1 MFVLLGDVER
11 EKRSALR
18 NRARPTKFTLSQIPD
33 PRSYPLLNAYPGP
46 VPIGCLPGQHI
57 QVFTRPNGHTIIP
70 FATWSTQASWLQ
82 KPTPMEVPRPPV
94 SHKQPADTEPR
105 FKGLQ
110 LYSPHSHVP
119 DNAQIL
125 AQVCLQGMGLRSP
138 ARPGGGPAVFSWG
151 ISQTSPSQ

>member
-1 MFVLLGDVER
+1 MRRLGDVER

-70 FATWSTQASWLQ
+70 FATWSRQASWLRRW
-82 KPTPMEVPRPPV
+82 KSPDLPSPTSSQQTQNPDSR
-94 SHKQPADTEPR
+94 
-105 FKGLQ
+105 G
-110 LYSPHSHVP
+110 YSF
-119 DNAQIL
+119 IL
-125 AQVCLQGMGLRSP
+125 LTLM
-138 ARPGGGPAVFSWG
+138 
-151 ISQTSPSQ
+151 SQTMLRY